1 MFEYL
6 NGFRKTMYWSKSKM
20 EAHAKKYS
28 KGYAAHKGYTFW
40 EKDFDGMAYK
50 TMLRQ
55 LISKWGIMSIE
66 MASAIDAD
74 MSVVNDDGTKDYVE
88 MEDVPEN
95 VIEAPAQ
102 EVQEEKEE
110 KEEAANPAAALFK

>member
-1 MFEYL
+1 
-6 NGFRKTMYWSKSKM
+6 M
-20 EAHAKKYS
+20 EAHARKYS

-74 MSVVNDDGTKDYVE
+74 MSVVNSDGTKDYVE
-88 MEDVPEN
+88 MEEVPEG

-102 EVQEEKEE
+102 EVKDSQDTKEE
-110 KEEAANPAAALFK
+110 KEEAVNPAATLFK